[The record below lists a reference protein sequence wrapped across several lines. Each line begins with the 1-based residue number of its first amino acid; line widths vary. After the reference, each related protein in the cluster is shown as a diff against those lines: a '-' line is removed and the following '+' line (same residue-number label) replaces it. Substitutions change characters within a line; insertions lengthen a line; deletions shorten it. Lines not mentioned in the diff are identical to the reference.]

1 MRKREPKAHSLHKG
15 HCKYCEIWVS
25 KRSYLISHFKSTS
38 LNKDWLN
45 EKVPHTPWS
54 FSFLLAGPAPVFSCG
69 TVDISRVLPYSQSH
83 SAFMSEETRA
93 LGSLSQTAWTRA
105 GEQSHGGQGLTP
117 ALALPFIPRAVNE
130 GWSWGS
136 GSCYARP
143 HCCLAGSQG
152 WRFYKEAGMDW
163 DHIIFGQGSGSSQ
176 AFAQMLGLLSWE
188 EGPRGTRSLS
198 NRSDCLSL
206 EGSGEQCPLEGV
218 GSELPRAR
226 VCGRTCWPAWH
237 AAALSHGAIW
247 KRHTTWKRLESREG
261 TWNSTLTRIFQIWMI
276 VASSTCFFFCV
287 IQKNIVRMDESPP
300 SFPACSFR
308 KVLDIFMRAHS

>member
-25 KRSYLISHFKSTS
+25 KRSYLISHFKSTP

-83 SAFMSEETRA
+83 SVFMSEETRA

-130 GWSWGS
+130 GGP
-136 GSCYARP
+136 GG
-143 HCCLAGSQG
+143 LAHAMPAPTAA
-152 WRFYKEAGMDW
+152 W
-163 DHIIFGQGSGSSQ
+163 Q
-176 AFAQMLGLLSWE
+176 A
-188 EGPRGTRSLS
+188 PRG
-198 NRSDCLSL
+198 
-206 EGSGEQCPLEGV
+206 EGSTRKPGWIEIILFLDRALAQARR
-218 GSELPRAR
+218 LPK
-226 VCGRTCWPAWH
+226 C
-237 AAALSHGAIW
+237 
-247 KRHTTWKRLESREG
+247 
-261 TWNSTLTRIFQIWMI
+261 
-276 VASSTCFFFCV
+276 
-287 IQKNIVRMDESPP
+287 
-300 SFPACSFR
+300 
-308 KVLDIFMRAHS
+308 